1 MRRLR
6 YNVAMSLD
14 GFIAGPR
21 GEYDWII
28 PDPTIDFDAI
38 FRQFDT
44 VVMGRRSFET
54 MQAEGQSPASMGMK
68 GIVASTTLGPHAYP
82 GVTILNSGVA
92 EAIRDLKEQPGKDI
106 WLYGG
111 GVLFRSLLDAGL
123 VDVVEVA
130 VIPVL
135 IGSGIP
141 VLPAGRR
148 SPLHL
153 EESKALPSG
162 ILMLKYS
169 APPGIS
175 QKA

>member
-14 GFIAGPR
+14 GFIAGPK

-28 PDPTIDFDAI
+28 PDPTIDFGAL

-54 MQAEGQSPASMGMK
+54 MQAEGQSAATLGMK
-68 GIVASTTLGPHAYP
+68 AFVVSSTLRPEDHP
-82 GVTILNSGVA
+82 DVTVLASGVL
-92 EAIRDLKEQPGKDI
+92 EAIAGLKAQTGKDI

-123 VDVVEVA
+123 VNRVEVA

-141 VLPAGRR
+141 VLPEGLRR
-148 SPLHL
+148 ALRL
-153 EESKALPSG
+153 LESKALPSG
-162 ILMLKYS
+162 IVMLKYAAAS
-169 APPGIS
+169 EPP
-175 QKA
+175 AT